1 MRRHPRHISLSFSFS
16 FSLST
21 PGLAGKKPS
30 FGARRGANHHLL
42 GGIRRAPGR
51 GVPRSRVAGWVLF
64 ERRCC
69 CPSLVAFEEAPS
81 RALMRAGCSA
91 GRRGPDPGP
100 RRSPYAWHLT
110 PRGEE
115 VVSLSSDR
123 GALVPSVSQ
132 EETVL

>member
-1 MRRHPRHISLSFSFS
+1 MRRHRRHISLSL
-16 FSLST
+16 SLST

-30 FGARRGANHHLL
+30 FGARRGAHHHLL
-42 GGIRRAPGR
+42 AGTCRAPGR
-51 GVPRSRVAGWVLF
+51 GVPRSRAAGRVLF
-64 ERRCC
+64 ERRGCF
-69 CPSLVAFEEAPS
+69 PSLAVAFEEAPS